1 MVKIGYA
8 LLICA
13 LGGALFLSCTVSGP
27 GSGIPQVVS
36 AETKSSEIE
45 RPVALPEIK
54 RGPYRPERTKAFDLL
69 HTSIEAR
76 FDWSERQMHGT
87 VTLRLRP
94 YFYRQEI
101 LQLDARGMDIHRVS
115 LLEGDSARILNYSY
129 LGDSL
134 LRIGLGRSYSR
145 SDDISLRIDYTT
157 NTYRRDT
164 KSGKAILSDRG
175 LYFVN
180 ADGSRDDVPMQI
192 WTQGETSSNSRWFPT
207 IDAPNQR
214 CTQEM
219 YITVDD
225 RFTTLSNGRLVTSR
239 NNPDGTR
246 TDYWR
251 MDQAHAPYLFMMA
264 VGEFSIVRE
273 QVGDLEF
280 EYYVEPEYERYALDI
295 FGRTPTMTAFFSDL
309 LGYPYPWPKY
319 AQVVVRD
326 FVSGAMENTSASVY
340 MEDVQVNRRSL
351 IDSDWDDI
359 IAHELFH
366 QWFGNLVTCESW
378 SNLVLN
384 EGFATY
390 AEYLWK
396 HHYRGVEEADYK
408 LYEEWLDYY
417 DESVEKKTDLVRFH
431 YDDEDDLFDSHS
443 YAKGALV
450 LHMLRREVGDEAFF
464 ESVRYYLRK
473 HAFSDVEIHH
483 LRLAFEE
490 VTGRDLNWFFNQW
503 FLASGHPELEFEDE
517 YDSSTGLYR
526 LSVRQA
532 QDTHRY
538 PVYRLKIPVDLWV
551 EGNLHRNAME
561 VEGLEAAI
569 EWQLPAAPELVAI
582 DPEGVMVAEYTF
594 ERPASQYRLQY
605 SRYTGT
611 LRARLQALEYFEEG
625 ADSLARETMYL
636 AINDPAAPLRQ
647 KAIMFFDDG
656 EPLSDDL
663 IAVLR
668 TIASDDPVSLVRAD
682 ALALLLRDDPDT
694 QLIRKAM
701 QDSSYAVYGEAL
713 YAFLQLPGL
722 ENEQEWVIE
731 QNLDE
736 EDFNITSV
744 LADRF
749 IERRDYRRYDWFESK
764 VRRSRGQYQWYMVR
778 LFGFYLLAAP
788 DSLAKA
794 GIEAI
799 ANIARDHPHYF
810 LRSAA
815 VNSLQL
821 LSDRDGVGALLD
833 RLMEEE
839 DDERVRSYM
848 E

>member
-8 LLICA
+8 FLLSA
-13 LGGALFLSCTVSGP
+13 FAGALFLSCRVSGP
-27 GSGIPQVVS
+27 GDGIHQTVS
-36 AETKSSEIE
+36 SDTESSEIAT
-45 RPVALPEIK
+45 PVGGPEIK
-54 RGPYRPERTKAFDLL
+54 PRPYRSERTKAFDLL

-76 FDWSERQMHGT
+76 FDWSARQMHGA
-87 VTLRLRP
+87 VTLHLRP
-94 YFYRQEI
+94 YFYRQEV
-101 LQLDARGMDIHRVS
+101 LQLDARGMDIHGV
-115 LLEGDSARILNYSY
+115 LLLTGDSSRNLNYSY

-134 LRIGLGRSYSR
+134 LCIGLGRSYSR
-145 SDDISLRIDYTT
+145 SDDIFLRIDYTT
-157 NTYRRDT
+157 NTYSRDT

-175 LYFVN
+175 LYFIN
-180 ADGSRDDVPMQI
+180 ADGGRDDIPMQI

-239 NNPDGTR
+239 TNADGTR
-246 TDYWR
+246 TDHWR
-251 MDQAHAPYLFMMA
+251 MDQTHAPYLFMMA
-264 VGEFSIVRE
+264 VGEFSVVRE

-280 EYYVEPEYERYALDI
+280 AYYVEPEYERYAQDI
-295 FGRTPTMTAFFSDL
+295 FGRTPAMTAYFSEL

-396 HHYRGVEEADYK
+396 YHHRGVEEADYK
-408 LYEEWLDYY
+408 LYEEWLNYY
-417 DESVEKKTDLVRFH
+417 DESAEKKADLVRFH

-464 ESVRYYLRK
+464 ESVRLYLRK

-503 FLASGHPELEFEDE
+503 FLASGHPELEFENE
-517 YDSSTGLYR
+517 YDSIAGLYR
-526 LSVRQA
+526 LSVRQV
-532 QDTHRY
+532 QDTHRH
-538 PVYRLKIPVDLWV
+538 PVYRLNIPVDLWV
-551 EGNLHRNAME
+551 EGNVHRKVME
-561 VEGLEAAI
+561 VEGLEAAF
-569 EWQLPAAPELVAI
+569 EWQLPAAPELVVI

-605 SRYTGT
+605 SRYTGI
-611 LRARLQALEYFEEG
+611 LRARLQALEYFEG
-625 ADSLARETMYL
+625 HVDSLAGETMRL
-636 AINDPAAPLRQ
+636 AISDPAAPLRQ
-647 KAIMFFDDG
+647 KAIMFFDDR

-663 IAVLR
+663 NSLLR
-668 TIASDDPVSLVRAD
+668 TIAADDPVSLVRAD
-682 ALALLLRDDPDT
+682 ALALLLRDDQDV
-694 QLIRKAM
+694 QLIRKAL
-701 QDSSYAVYGEAL
+701 QDSSYAVYGVAL
-713 YAFLQLPGL
+713 YAFLQLPGI
-722 ENEQEWVIE
+722 ENEQERVIE
-731 QNLDE
+731 QNLAE

-749 IERRDYRRYDWFESK
+749 IDRRDYSRYDWFESK
-764 VRRSRGQYQWYMVR
+764 VGRSRGQYQWYMVR
-778 LFGFYLLAAP
+778 LFGFYLLTAP
-788 DSLAKA
+788 DSLAQS
-794 GIEAI
+794 GIEVL
-799 ANIARDHPHYF
+799 ANIAGDHRHYF

-833 RLMEEE
+833 RLREEE